1 MEFILLIII
10 VFVVFATLIMFQN
23 NIENYQHGGA
33 LKDDINNL
41 ENVVTQLNTIKS
53 EILEGLSLNNDK
65 TFLTTLKSDISN
77 IGSNLTKNIASLTDY
92 VTSGLKFK

>member
-23 NIENYQHGGA
+23 NTENYQHGGA
-33 LKDDINNL
+33 LKDDIDNL

-53 EILEGLSLNNDK
+53 KILESLSLNNDK
-65 TFLTTLKSDISN
+65 TFLTTLQRDISS
-77 IGSNLTKNIASLTDY
+77 IASNLTKNISSLTDY
-92 VTSGLKFK
+92 VTKGLKFK

>member
-10 VFVVFATLIMFQN
+10 VFVVFATLLMFQN

-53 EILEGLSLNNDK
+53 KILASLSLNSDK
-65 TFLTTLKSDISN
+65 TFLTTLQTDISSIAN
-77 IGSNLTKNIASLTDY
+77 NLTKNISYIKDY
-92 VTSGLKFK
+92 ITSGLKFK